1 MDLKYAYKNTVD
13 DPAAS
18 GNIAKH
24 DSQGTWAGIN
34 LLPEDMMSTMKPST
48 PMIKFENSQMRSV
61 DGGNLKYYWMTKD
74 GMIWFKV
81 IAKAKGWVALGVTK
95 ERSTDMKGFDVAVG
109 GMGGGGSYLG
119 VRKSDVTRVTS
130 FIIAPETAS
139 QSSVRLL
146 IFLCLLLISLIT

>member
-1 MDLKYAYKNTVD
+1 MDLKWAKKDTID

-18 GNIAKH
+18 GSIAKH
-24 DSQGTWAGIN
+24 DAQGTWPGIN
-34 LLPEDMMSTMKPST
+34 LLPEDMKPST
-48 PMIKFENSQMRSV
+48 PMMKFENSQMRSV

-109 GMGGGGSYLG
+109 GVGGGGSYLG
-119 VRKSDVTRVTS
+119 VRKSDVTRMTS
-130 FIIAPETAS
+130 FIIAPETAP
-139 QSSVRLL
+139 QSTISLRLL
-146 IFLCLLLISLIT
+146 IFLCLLFISLIT